1 MLGSLY
7 TFLNVLNQSPMDV
20 KMKMMEEED
29 KYSIESTFLSK
40 FRKKRKKSILRGCLF
55 LINAKEYMV

>member
-7 TFLNVLNQSPMDV
+7 TFLNVLNQAPMDV

-40 FRKKRKKSILRGCLF
+40 FRKKRKKIYFKGLF
-55 LINAKEYMV
+55 ISHQC